1 MATVW
6 KSLRREQS
14 ESNRTFSHSTTK
26 TKLMNN
32 KEFINELSTQT
43 GLSAKDA
50 ASYSALLVSN
60 LSQHLAEEDNVN
72 ISGFGLFEV
81 KRKMERIIINPA
93 SKQRMLV
100 PPKIVVGFK
109 PAPTLKER
117 INQKNTK

>member
-1 MATVW
+1 MVTVW
-6 KSLRREQS
+6 KSLRRKQS
-14 ESNRTFSHSTTK
+14 ESNRTFSHSTRK

>member
-1 MATVW
+1 MVTVW

-14 ESNRTFSHSTTK
+14 ESNRTFYTQQK

-43 GLSAKDA
+43 GLSAKDG

>member
-1 MATVW
+1 MVTVW

-14 ESNRTFSHSTTK
+14 ESNRTFSHSTK

-43 GLSAKDA
+43 GLSGKDA

-117 INQKNTK
+117 INQKSTK

>member
-14 ESNRTFSHSTTK
+14 ESNRTFSHSTK

-60 LSQHLAEEDNVN
+60 LSQQLAEEDNVN
-72 ISGFGLFEV
+72 ITGFGLFEV
-81 KRKMERIIINPA
+81 KRKLERIIINPA

>member
-1 MATVW
+1 MVTVW

-14 ESNRTFSHSTTK
+14 ESNRTFSHSTK

-72 ISGFGLFEV
+72 I
-81 KRKMERIIINPA
+81 NPA

>member
-1 MATVW
+1 MVTVW

-14 ESNRTFSHSTTK
+14 ESNRTFSHSTK

-81 KRKMERIIINPA
+81 KRKMELIIINPA

-117 INQKNTK
+117 INQKSTK

>member
-1 MATVW
+1 MVTVW

-14 ESNRTFSHSTTK
+14 ESNRTFYTQQK

-117 INQKNTK
+117 INQKNAK

>member
-1 MATVW
+1 MVTVW

-14 ESNRTFSHSTTK
+14 ESNRTFYTQQK

-117 INQKNTK
+117 INQKSTK

>member
-1 MATVW
+1 
-6 KSLRREQS
+6 
-14 ESNRTFSHSTTK
+14 
-26 TKLMNN
+26 MNN

-81 KRKMERIIINPA
+81 KRKMERIILNPA

>member
-1 MATVW
+1 MVTVW

-14 ESNRTFSHSTTK
+14 ESNRTFSHSTKK

-43 GLSAKDA
+43 GLSAKDG

>member
-1 MATVW
+1 
-6 KSLRREQS
+6 
-14 ESNRTFSHSTTK
+14 
-26 TKLMNN
+26 MNN

-50 ASYSALLVSN
+50 ASYSVLLVSN

>member
-1 MATVW
+1 MVTGW

-14 ESNRTFSHSTTK
+14 ESNRTFSHSTK

-117 INQKNTK
+117 INQKSTK

>member
-1 MATVW
+1 MVTGW

-14 ESNRTFSHSTTK
+14 ESNRTFSHSTK

-32 KEFINELSTQT
+32 KGFINELSTQT